1 MSILSLTDKIG
12 KGNDMKE
19 NNIFEDELEVKEELE
34 INDEPNEEALENIE
48 SDWMPEED
56 EESDPD
62 AHTEEEV
69 QEILNEVLEIVNDE
83 AEEESEEE
91 MLDEIGEGLLQEDE
105 LDEMLEELEELEALE
120 ELDGVADADVS
131 AECAEEIAP
140 DVEETEE
147 EIEELI
153 SAEERSI
160 SPIFA
165 VELIDERRYAELKST
180 LELIPPID
188 IAELIGNV
196 EAKYRVLLLRILP
209 KEQAA
214 DVFVELDTDTQ
225 VSLIESFSD
234 RELAAIL
241 EEMYLDD
248 TVDIIEEMPAA
259 VVKRIIKSSTSENRG
274 MINRLLRFDKDTA
287 GAIMTTEYV
296 RLVPDMTVGEALEHI
311 KQVAIDKETIYTCY
325 VTDRKRHLLGIVTAK
340 ALLLSDSDVALED
353 IMEENVVF
361 IGVSD
366 DREEAARLFDR
377 YGFLALPVVDG
388 EQRLVGIVTVDDA
401 MEVIREETEEDF
413 AKMAGMTPTETT
425 YLKTS
430 AMDFVKA
437 RLPWLILLMLSA
449 TISGAILTLF
459 EDALSAAL
467 VLFVPMIMGTGG
479 NSGGQSSVTVI
490 RSLSLGEIT
499 FKDIFKVAWK
509 ETAVGLI
516 AGALVGVATF
526 LKVMFI
532 DRLILGNPEITLV
545 VALAVAISLF
555 ATIVLAKLIG
565 ALLPILAKR
574 LGFDPA
580 VMASPFITT
589 LVDAASLLIYF
600 FVAGSVF
607 GITG

>member
-1 MSILSLTDKIG
+1 MKEKDIIENELDKIIETDALAQIE
-12 KGNDMKE
+12 NDWVSDDPE
-19 NNIFEDELEVKEELE
+19 TADLEA
-34 INDEPNEEALENIE
+34 P
-48 SDWMPEED
+48 
-56 EESDPD
+56 
-62 AHTEEEV
+62 TEEEV
-69 QEILNEVLEIVNDE
+69 LEIVNEVLEIVNDE
-83 AEEESEEE
+83 MDEESEEE
-91 MLDEIGEGLLQEDE
+91 ILDEVGEGLLQEDE
-105 LDEMLEELEELEALE
+105 LDELEESEEPANAEAE
-120 ELDGVADADVS
+120 VIDDD
-131 AECAEEIAP
+131 P
-140 DVEETEE
+140 
-147 EIEELI
+147 EELI
-153 SAEERSI
+153 SAEERI
-160 SPIFA
+160 VDPDA
-165 VELIDERRYAELKST
+165 VAILIDEKKYAELKAT
-180 LELIPPID
+180 LEPIPAID
-188 IAELIGNV
+188 VAELIGEV
-196 EAKYRVLLLRILP
+196 DSRYRAILLRLLP
-209 KEQAA
+209 KEMAA
-214 DVFVELDTDTQ
+214 DVFIELDTDTQ
-225 VSLIESFSD
+225 VALIQSFSD
-234 RELAAIL
+234 RELAVIL

-340 ALLLSDSDVALED
+340 ALLLNSSDVMLED
-353 IMEENVVF
+353 IMEENVIFVNA
-361 IGVSD
+361 SD
-366 DREEAARLFDR
+366 DKEEAARLFDR

-401 MEVIREETEEDF
+401 MDVIREETEEDF
-413 AKMAGMTPTETT
+413 AKMAGMAPTETT

-430 AMDFVKA
+430 AFDFVKA

-490 RSLSLGEIT
+490 RSLSLGEID
-499 FKDIFKVAWK
+499 FKDTFKVAWK

-516 AGALVGVATF
+516 AGVLVGAATF
-526 LKVMFI
+526 LKVVFI
-532 DRLILGNPEITLV
+532 DRLLLGNPEITV
-545 VALAVAISLF
+545 IVALAVSISLCL
-555 ATIVLAKLIG
+555 TIVLAKLIG

-607 GITG
+607 GLKG